1 MTLTTPQD
9 STAAPGITV
18 VGAREN
24 NLRGVDLT
32 LPRERLTVFT
42 GVSGS
47 GKSSLVYDTIAAE
60 SQRQLN
66 EAHDS
71 FTRNRMARLGVP
83 DADRLENLTVTV
95 AVDQR
100 RFTGNAR
107 STVGTATDLA
117 PLLRLLFSRIGE
129 PWAGYSPAFSFND
142 LSGMCPEC
150 EGLGTVRRIDADAL
164 LDPALSLDEGAI
176 RLRTFAPGSWRW
188 KRYVHAG
195 LFDRTRPVGRFTTR
209 ERDLLLY
216 AEGVRPPDPDPEF
229 PVTGVFEGVVPRI
242 TRSLLD
248 AAALNQRDRDEL
260 ERVVWRGS
268 CAECGGAR
276 LNQAA
281 LACRID
287 GHNIADL
294 CALPVAGLGAVVA
307 EIDDPRVAPVTGSLL
322 ERIRGLEEVG
332 LGYLG
337 LDRASGTLSGG
348 EAQRVR
354 LVRHLGGSLTGLTY
368 VLDEPSAGLHPA
380 DVHRL
385 TGLLRRLRDKGNT
398 VLVVEHDPDV
408 IAVADHVVDLG
419 PGAGGEGG
427 RVVHEGSVESLR
439 AADTPTGRY
448 LRRPRTVRDH
458 ARTPLGSVRIRDARL
473 HNLRGVDVSF
483 PTGVL
488 TAVTGVAGSG
498 KSSLAH
504 GELPRARPDAVV
516 LTQGALHGGPRS
528 TPVTHLGVQ
537 DALRGLFAREH
548 GVAPGW
554 FSANSKGACPTCRGR
569 GVIVTDLA
577 FLDDVETVCEDCAGL
592 RFNAR
597 ALSYTL
603 NGRNIAQ
610 VLAMTASEAR
620 EPADRGGFLAGSA
633 SRGPGA
639 GKGST
644 PGETVVAG
652 ALERLERVGLG
663 YLGLG
668 RSLDTLSGGERQR
681 LRLARELAGS
691 ARLYVLDEPT
701 TGLHGGDVSGLVALF
716 DRMVDEGA
724 TVVVVEHRMDV
735 VAAADHVVDL
745 GPGAG
750 GEGGRVVFEGTPAR
764 MAASGTGATA
774 EALRAHLAG

>member
-1 MTLTTPQD
+1 M
-9 STAAPGITV
+9 

-24 NLRGVDLT
+24 NLRGVDLV

-47 GKSSLVYDTIAAE
+47 GKSSLVHGTIAAE

-71 FTRNRMARLGVP
+71 FTRNRMAHLGVP
-83 DADRLENLTVTV
+83 DADRLENLTVTI

-100 RFTGNAR
+100 RFGGNAR
-107 STVGTATDLA
+107 STVGTATDLS
-117 PLLRLLFSRIGE
+117 PLLRLLFSRIGR

-142 LSGMCPEC
+142 PSGMCPEC

-164 LDPALSLDEGAI
+164 LDPGLSLDEGAI

-195 LFDRTRPVGRFTTR
+195 LFDRAKPVGRYTIE
-209 ERDLLLY
+209 ERDLLLH
-216 AEGVRPPDPDPEF
+216 AEGLRLTNPGPEF

-248 AAALNQRDRDEL
+248 AAKLNQRDRDEL
-260 ERVVWRGS
+260 EQVVWRGP
-268 CAECGGAR
+268 CPECGGDR
-276 LNQAA
+276 LNPTA
-281 LACRID
+281 LACRI
-287 GHNIADL
+287 GPHNIADL
-294 CALPVAGLGAVVA
+294 CALPVSELGPVVA
-307 EIDDPRVAPVTGSLL
+307 AVQDPRVAPVTAALL
-322 ERIRGLEEVG
+322 ERVRGLEEVG
-332 LGYLG
+332 LGYLS
-337 LDRASGTLSGG
+337 LDRTSATLSGG

-354 LVRHLGGSLTGLTY
+354 LVRHLGGALTGLTY

-419 PGAGGEGG
+419 PGAGNDGG
-427 RVVHEGSVESLR
+427 RVVYEGTVQGLR
-439 AADTPTGRY
+439 RADTPTGLY
-448 LRRPRTVRDH
+448 LRHPRAVR
-458 ARTPLGSVRIRDARL
+458 ARTRVPDGAVRVRNARL
-473 HNLRGVDVSF
+473 HNLRGVDVDL
-483 PTGVL
+483 PAGVL

-504 GELPRARPDAVV
+504 GELPRVRPDAAV

-528 TPVTHLGVQ
+528 TPVTYLGTQ
-537 DALRGLFAREH
+537 DALRGMFARAH

-577 FLDDVETVCEDCAGL
+577 FLDDVETVCEDCRGL
-592 RFNAR
+592 RFNAQ
-597 ALSYTL
+597 ALSYTVD
-603 NGRNIAQ
+603 GRTIAE
-610 VLAMTASEAR
+610 VLALTAAQAR
-620 EPADRGGFLAGSA
+620 EVFEGEAGDA
-633 SRGPGA
+633 A
-639 GKGST
+639 
-644 PGETVVAG
+644 VAG
-652 ALERLERVGLG
+652 ALERMDRVGLG
-663 YLGLG
+663 YLRLG
-668 RSLDTLSGGERQR
+668 QSLDTLSGGERQR
-681 LRLARELAGS
+681 LRLARELAAS

-701 TGLHGGDVSGLVALF
+701 TGLHGGDVAGLVALF

-750 GEGGRVVFEGTPAR
+750 HEGGRVVFEGTPAR
-764 MAASGTGATA
+764 MAESGKGATA
-774 EALRAHLAG
+774 DALRAHLAR

>member
-1 MTLTTPQD
+1 MTTT
-9 STAAPGITV
+9 TAATTTAPATTSRDRGITV

-47 GKSSLVYDTIAAE
+47 GKSSLVYGTIAAE

-71 FTRNRMARLGVP
+71 FTRSRMAHLGVP

-100 RFTGNAR
+100 RFSGNAR

-142 LSGMCPEC
+142 PSGMCPEC
-150 EGLGTVRRIDADAL
+150 EGLGNVRRVDADAL

-195 LFDRTRPVGRFTTR
+195 LFDRTVPVGRYTAE

-216 AEGVRPPDPDPEF
+216 AEGLRPTDPDPEF
-229 PVTGVFEGVVPRI
+229 PVSGVFEGVVPRI

-248 AAALNQRDRDEL
+248 AAKLNQRDRDEL
-260 ERVVWRGS
+260 ERVVRRGP
-268 CAECGGAR
+268 CPACRGRR
-276 LNQAA
+276 LNPAA
-281 LACRID
+281 LACRIGPYD
-287 GHNIADL
+287 IADL
-294 CALPVAGLGAVVA
+294 CALTVSELGPVVA
-307 EIDDPRVAPVTGSLL
+307 EVTDPRVAPVTAALL
-322 ERIRGLEEVG
+322 ERLRGLEQVG
-332 LGYLG
+332 LGYLS

-419 PGAGGEGG
+419 PGAGDEGG
-427 RVVHEGSVESLR
+427 RVVYEGSVEGLR

-448 LRRPRTVRDH
+448 LRRPRTVK
-458 ARTPLGSVRIRDARL
+458 ARTRTPTGRVEIRGARL
-473 HNLRGVDVSF
+473 HNLLGVDADL

-498 KSSLAH
+498 KSSLVH
-504 GELPRARPDAVV
+504 GELPRVRPDAVV
-516 LTQGALHGGPRS
+516 LTQGALRGGPRS
-528 TPVTHLGVQ
+528 TPVTYLGAQ
-537 DALRGLFAREH
+537 DALRGLFARAH
-548 GVAPGW
+548 GISPGW

-577 FLDDVETVCEDCAGL
+577 FLDDVETVCEDCRGL

-597 ALSYTL
+597 ALSYPL
-603 NGRNIAQ
+603 NGRTVAE
-610 VLAMTASEAR
+610 VLALTAAQ
-620 EPADRGGFLAGSA
+620 
-633 SRGPGA
+633 SRGLFEGPA
-639 GKGST
+639 GE
-644 PGETVVAG
+644 PVVAG
-652 ALERLERVGLG
+652 ALERMERVGLG
-663 YLGLG
+663 YLRLG
-668 RSLDTLSGGERQR
+668 QSLDTLSGGERQR
-681 LRLARELAGS
+681 LRLARELAAA

-701 TGLHGGDVSGLVALF
+701 TGLHGGDVAGLVALF

-750 GEGGRVVFEGTPAR
+750 PEGGRVVFEGTPAEL
-764 MAASGTGATA
+764 ADSGVGATA
-774 EALRAHLAG
+774 DALRAHLAG

>member
-1 MTLTTPQD
+1 MTQTTPLG
-9 STAAPGITV
+9 STVITPAITEPGNAPPTGITV

-24 NLRGVDLT
+24 NLRGVDLA

-47 GKSSLVYDTIAAE
+47 GKSSLVHGTIAAE

-71 FTRNRMARLGVP
+71 FTRNRMAHLGVP
-83 DADRLENLTVTV
+83 DADRLENLTVTI

-100 RFTGNAR
+100 RFSGNVR

-142 LSGMCPEC
+142 PGGMCPEC
-150 EGLGTVRRIDADAL
+150 EGLGSVRRIDADAL

-176 RLRTFAPGSWRW
+176 RLRVFAPGSWRW

-195 LFDRTRPVGRFTTR
+195 LFDRAKPVGDYTAEER
-209 ERDLLLY
+209 ELLLH
-216 AEGVRPPDPDPEF
+216 AVDLRLTDPEPGF
-229 PVTGVFEGVVPRI
+229 PVSGVFEGVVPRI

-248 AAALNQRDRDEL
+248 AAKLNRRDRDEL
-260 ERVVWRGS
+260 ERVVRRGP
-268 CAECGGAR
+268 CPACGGAR
-276 LNQAA
+276 LNSAA
-281 LACRID
+281 LACRI
-287 GHNIADL
+287 GPYNIADL
-294 CALPVAGLGAVVA
+294 CALPVTELGPVVA
-307 EIDDPRVAPVTGSLL
+307 AVDDPRVAPVTAALL
-322 ERIRGLEEVG
+322 ERLRGLEEVG
-332 LGYLG
+332 LGYLS

-419 PGAGGEGG
+419 PGAGQDGG
-427 RVVHEGSVESLR
+427 RVVYEGPVSGLR

-448 LRRPRTVRDH
+448 LRRPRTVRT
-458 ARTPLGSVRIRDARL
+458 RTRESGGAVQVRGARL
-473 HNLRGVDVSF
+473 HNLRGVDVDL

-498 KSSLAH
+498 KSSLVH
-504 GELPRARPDAVV
+504 GELPRVRPDAVV

-528 TPVTHLGVQ
+528 TPVTYLGMQ
-537 DALRGLFAREH
+537 DSLRGLFARAH
-548 GVAPGW
+548 GVAPSW

-577 FLDDVETVCEDCAGL
+577 FLDDVETECEGCRGL
-592 RFNAR
+592 RFNAQ

-603 NGRNIAQ
+603 DGRTIAD
-610 VLAMTASEAR
+610 VLALTAAQAGGLFEG
-620 EPADRGGFLAGSA
+620 PAGD
-633 SRGPGA
+633 P
-639 GKGST
+639 
-644 PGETVVAG
+644 VVAG
-652 ALERLERVGLG
+652 ALERMERVGLG

-668 RSLDTLSGGERQR
+668 QSLDTLSGGERQR
-681 LRLARELAGS
+681 LRLARELATT

-701 TGLHGGDVSGLVALF
+701 TGLHGGDVAGLLALF
-716 DRMVDEGA
+716 DRMVNEGA

-750 GEGGRVVFEGTPAR
+750 REGGRVVFEGTPTR
-764 MAASGTGATA
+764 MASEGKGATA
-774 EALRAHLAG
+774 DALRAHLAG

>member
-1 MTLTTPQD
+1 MSTTTPVPPTL
-9 STAAPGITV
+9 STGPATAPTTAPSPGITV

-24 NLRGVDLT
+24 NLCGVDLT
-32 LPRERLTVFT
+32 LPKEQLTVFT

-47 GKSSLVYDTIAAE
+47 GKSSLVYGTIAAE

-71 FTRNRMARLGVP
+71 FTRNRMAHLGVP
-83 DADRLENLTVTV
+83 DADRLANLTVTL

-100 RFTGNAR
+100 RFSANTR

-117 PLLRLLFSRIGE
+117 PLLRLLFSRIGK
-129 PWAGYSPAFSFND
+129 PWSGYSPAFSFND
-142 LSGMCPEC
+142 PSGMCPGC

-164 LDPALSLDEGAI
+164 LDPARSLDEGAI

-195 LFDRTRPVGRFTTR
+195 LFDRTMPVGSYTPE
-209 ERDLLLY
+209 ERRLLLHG
-216 AEGVRPPDPDPEF
+216 EGVRLEKPDPEF
-229 PVTGVFEGVVPRI
+229 PDAGVFEGVVPRI

-248 AAALNQRDRDEL
+248 AAKLNPRDREEL
-260 ERVVWRGS
+260 ERFVWRGP
-268 CAECGGAR
+268 CAACEGKR
-276 LNQAA
+276 LNPAA
-281 LACRID
+281 LACRI
-287 GHNIADL
+287 GPHNIADL
-294 CALPVAGLGAVVA
+294 CGLTVA
-307 EIDDPRVAPVTGSLL
+307 ELGPVVSDIKDPRVAPVTTALL
-322 ERIRGLEEVG
+322 ERLRGLEEVG
-332 LGYLG
+332 LGYLS

-354 LVRHLGGSLTGLTY
+354 LVRHLGGALTGLTY

-398 VLVVEHDPDV
+398 VLVVEHDPNV

-419 PGAGGEGG
+419 PGAGTEGG
-427 RVVHEGSVESLR
+427 RVVYEGTVAGLSE
-439 AADTPTGRY
+439 ADTPTGRY
-448 LRRPRTVRDH
+448 LRRPRAVKARP
-458 ARTPLGSVRIRDARL
+458 RTPNGAVEIRDARL
-473 HNLRGVDVSF
+473 HNLREINVRV

-504 GELPRARPDAVV
+504 GELPRVRPDAVV

-528 TPVTHLGVQ
+528 TPVTYLGIQ
-537 DALRGLFAREH
+537 DALRGLFARAH

-577 FLDDVETVCEDCAGL
+577 FLDDVRTECEDCRGL
-592 RFNAR
+592 RFNAK

-603 NGRNIAQ
+603 AGLNIAE
-610 VLAMTASEAR
+610 VLAMTAAR
-620 EPADRGGFLAGSA
+620 ARGFFGSAPAEDRGIAA
-633 SRGPGA
+633 
-639 GKGST
+639 
-644 PGETVVAG
+644 
-652 ALERLERVGLG
+652 ALERLDRVGLG

-668 RSLDTLSGGERQR
+668 RPLDTLSGGERQR
-681 LRLARELAGS
+681 LRLARELAAS

-701 TGLHGGDVSGLVALF
+701 SGLHGGDVAGLIALF
-716 DRMVDEGA
+716 ERMVDEGA

-750 GEGGRVVFEGTPAR
+750 PEGGRVVFEGTPAEL
-764 MAASGTGATA
+764 ADSGVGATA
-774 EALRAHLAG
+774 DALRAHLAG